1 MYMDVTELFAETINF
16 MLLESDCLPQSV
28 HQDLLRGEAGSR
40 FSPVDPCRND
50 RASPTVPRRVI
61 LLFIQRRRLKKK
73 SAIKPVIFF
82 VLTRKVYFFFKR
94 TVYRKLW
101 QPTLESNS
109 GEKFSLVFGFIRKN
123 MELKKFGRR

>member
-1 MYMDVTELFAETINF
+1 MAAIGGTGQKPLNQYGTSLCNGGDVLQLDRGGGPVALCMYVTELFADTINF

-61 LLFIQRRRLKKK
+61 LLFIQGRRLKKK
-73 SAIKPVIFF
+73 NLLLSP
-82 VLTRKVYFFFKR
+82 
-94 TVYRKLW
+94 
-101 QPTLESNS
+101 
-109 GEKFSLVFGFIRKN
+109 
-123 MELKKFGRR
+123 